1 MTSPPEDLNKSGTRA
16 ASNLA
21 GVAWA
26 TLAVGLFAFIYLS
39 GKLTGN
45 QAAAAQIIWLR
56 YAGGLATVLLLLVA
70 TGTRV
75 GALRT
80 AQAPVHALRAAAGG
94 LGGTAAVY
102 AAAHMPVVSASAIGL
117 MDGVFSIALGV
128 ALLGERVSA
137 RQCAGA
143 AVCLL
148 GAAAVVA
155 GKGALVGIGELPVL
169 PVLPALAALA
179 GAFAVAVESVL
190 IKKLAR
196 SERLLPVLLY
206 VNLFGAVFF
215 AWPALAAW
223 STLVPTHLALFL
235 LLGPLAIAAQ
245 SCNILALRHSDVA
258 VIAPVRYVWIVF
270 GMAFGAVLFD
280 ERIGPADLLGA
291 ALVLAGGV
299 WLALSGQ
306 RGVAAAGGGR

>member
-1 MTSPPEDLNKSGTRA
+1 MPLPPPRSNQPGARV

-39 GKLTGN
+39 GKLAGDP
-45 QAAAAQIIWLR
+45 APAAQIIWLR
-56 YAGGLATVLLLLVA
+56 YLGGLSTVLLLLVG
-70 TGTRV
+70 TGARV

-80 AQAPVHALRAAAGG
+80 TQAPVHALRAAAGG
-94 LGGTAAVY
+94 LGGMAAVY
-102 AAAHMPVVSASAIGL
+102 AATHMPVVSASAIGL

-128 ALLGERVSA
+128 ALLGERVA
-137 RQCAGA
+137 GRQYAAA

-148 GAAAVVA
+148 GAAAVVV
-155 GKGALVGIGELPVL
+155 GRGALDGIGQQSVL
-169 PVLPALAALA
+169 QALPALVALA

-206 VNLFGAVFF
+206 VNLFGALFF

-223 STLVPTHLALFL
+223 STWVPAHLALFL

-245 SCNILALRHSDVA
+245 SCNILALRHCDVA
-258 VIAPVRYVWIVF
+258 VIAPVRYAWIVF

-280 ERIGPADLLGA
+280 ERIGPADLFGA

-299 WLALSGQ
+299 WLALSGK
-306 RGVAAAGGGR
+306 GSTAAGRGR